1 MIERRVFTTKEHD
14 AHAELSKAA
23 AEYERLVTTLLPESR
38 ERSLILTKIDESTM
52 WVGAAIA
59 KSGIK

>member
-1 MIERRVFTTKEHD
+1 MIERRVFTTEERD
-14 AHAELSKAA
+14 AHVELSKAA